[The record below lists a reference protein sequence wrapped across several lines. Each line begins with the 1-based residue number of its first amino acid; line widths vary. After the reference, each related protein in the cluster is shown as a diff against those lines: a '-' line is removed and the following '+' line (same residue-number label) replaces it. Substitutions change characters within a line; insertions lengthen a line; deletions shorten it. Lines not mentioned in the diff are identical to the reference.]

1 MKSRPHVNSTDAY
14 KVKKVRELTK
24 EGDYLKEKFY
34 SSKLSNNTDSIF
46 GYKHFIKPND
56 KFKGYDRG
64 LYDKLKNDHA
74 KRWFACHCRDLE
86 LGEFKNGELDG
97 YGAMYSS
104 NTYGYDTDDDVHDD
118 DLISEAGLIGKFSN
132 GLPNGK
138 MLYYDLSMYG
148 SRCVALMIWNEGKL
162 GSFLEDYED
171 DKINVE
177 DEIIGSMFWCPG
189 ETGIIDNDYTKE
201 KWWKKYKEEFLD

>member
-46 GYKHFIKPND
+46 GYIHFIKPND

-64 LYDKLKNDHA
+64 FYEKLKNDNA
-74 KRWFACHCRDLE
+74 KRFFACHCRELE
-86 LGEFKNGELDG
+86 LGEFKNGALDG
-97 YGAMYSS
+97 YGAMYLSDVF
-104 NTYGYDTDDDVHDD
+104 GYDTDDDVYD
-118 DLISEAGLIGKFSN
+118 DLINQAGLIGKFSN

-138 MLYYDLSMYG
+138 MLYYHVDNYG
-148 SRCVALMIWNEGKL
+148 SRCVALTIWDEGKL
-162 GSFLEDYED
+162 KKFHEDYED
-171 DKINVE
+171 DNINIE
-177 DEIIGSMFWCPG
+177 DEILASIFWFPG
-189 ETGIIDNDYTKE
+189 RTSESDYTKE
-201 KWWKKYKEEFLD
+201 KWWKNYKDEFLN